1 MDVFK
6 IESRLRMSME
16 TYMTVDFYKQPA
28 FDHPLLANHSFHP
41 EVQDPKDGNW
51 WLTFGDENIVQGF
64 WPKEIF
70 TGLSML
76 ATKVSFGG
84 EAYGPADQPLPP
96 MGNGYLGIA
105 DLEYAAYCRSI
116 VVLDENL
123 KADNDPHEIET
134 YTDDSHYRVIDCG
147 WTNRFGRIMFYG
159 GTIPQ

>member
-1 MDVFK
+1 MLCPGFVNVNKDVPIDDVLEPISKRGGPIYILRFSIFK
-6 IESRLRMSME
+6 
-16 TYMTVDFYKQPA
+16 
-28 FDHPLLANHSFHP
+28 
-41 EVQDPKDGNW
+41 DPKDGNW
-51 WLTFGDENIVQGF
+51 WLTLGKENTLQGF

-84 EAYGPADQPLPP
+84 EAYGPVDQPLPP

-105 DLEYAAYCRSI
+105 DPKYAAFCNSI

-123 KADNDPHEIET
+123 KEDNDPHEIET
-134 YTDDSHYRVIDCG
+134 YTDDSHYRVIDYG